1 MLDLDALATRWDLPL
16 PGTTGGEKVADGT
29 LAVETPA
36 HALARTSL
44 DCCIKCTI
52 CETQCPVAAV
62 TDLFPGPKFVGPQA
76 ERFRHGQSVDH
87 SIDYCSSCGTCTRV
101 CPQGVKIAELNNQ
114 ARAVMRAQN
123 KSIPVRDRLIT
134 QTTLMGQVMT
144 PVAPVANAAL
154 GLKPVRVAMEKV
166 VGVHRDAPMPT
177 AQPQSLQGWLKHRR
191 PRKDTLVPAGSRGPV
206 VFFHGCAG
214 GYFEV
219 ETSKRAIEL
228 LEHIGYEVLV
238 PKQGCCGLASQSNGL
253 YGQATHDVLR
263 LCEQLRGA
271 GTDLPIVS
279 SSGSCAGMLKH
290 EAHEIMGVDAA
301 ELRDV
306 GTRTYEISEFL
317 RDLEDAGELPHR
329 FRRIDATVAYHA
341 PCQLKG
347 QNMGLPAIEMME
359 LVPGFHVVESGR
371 ACCGIA
377 GTYGLKKEKYDIAQ
391 KVGQPLFELVA
402 DVNPELAVCDTETC
416 RWQIQKGSGVR
427 TVHPVWV
434 LHAAYGLSQLPG
446 IEVDDP
452 DGRMTTPVW
461 RERPT
466 VGADVADAAD
476 GAQETMVALA
486 QESAGGCGGSCSCG
500 GH

>member
-1 MLDLDALATRWDLPL
+1 
-16 PGTTGGEKVADGT
+16 
-29 LAVETPA
+29 
-36 HALARTSL
+36 
-44 DCCIKCTI
+44 
-52 CETQCPVAAV
+52 
-62 TDLFPGPKFVGPQA
+62 
-76 ERFRHGQSVDH
+76 
-87 SIDYCSSCGTCTRV
+87 
-101 CPQGVKIAELNNQ
+101 
-114 ARAVMRAQN
+114 
-123 KSIPVRDRLIT
+123 
-134 QTTLMGQVMT
+134 
-144 PVAPVANAAL
+144 
-154 GLKPVRVAMEKV
+154 
-166 VGVHRDAPMPT
+166 
-177 AQPQSLQGWLKHRR
+177 
-191 PRKDTLVPAGSRGPV
+191 
-206 VFFHGCAG
+206 FFHGCAG

-228 LEHIGYEVLV
+228 LEHIGYQVLV

-271 GTDLPIVS
+271 GKDLPIIS

-290 EAHEIMGVDAA
+290 EAHEIMGVDAD

-329 FRRIDATVAYHA
+329 FRRIDATAAYHA

-434 LHAAYGLSQLPG
+434 LHAAYGLSRLPG
-446 IEVDDP
+446 IEVEDP

-466 VGADVADAAD
+466 ESARGSEPADAQDA
-476 GAQETMVALA
+476 MVALA
-486 QESAGGCGGSCSCG
+486 QETAGGCGGSCSCG